1 MNLIINA
8 RDAMPEGG
16 EITIS
21 GENRKIGS
29 DNDLGLP
36 AGPYVLLAVT
46 DSGCGIAPEIL
57 EQVLEPFFTT
67 KDVGKGTG
75 LGLSM
80 VYGFAKQSGGA
91 IDIQSKL
98 GEGTRV
104 EIWLPRAPQG
114 KGRTPAPRSS
124 ADGGDAVAER
134 PLNILL
140 VDDHGGVRMA
150 TAGILHDLGHQVTEA
165 CDGPEL
171 LGILERDLG
180 AFDLVI
186 CDYAMPLVSGIDV
199 IEGARKLRPGMPGII
214 VTGYADAKSIAR
226 RPHDVPVLT
235 KPFTSKQINDAIAS
249 LFRHE
254 AVPKAN

>member
-114 KGRTPAPRSS
+114 KGRTPAPPSS
-124 ADGGDAVAER
+124 AEGGDAVA
-134 PLNILL
+134 
-140 VDDHGGVRMA
+140 GG
-150 TAGILHDLGHQVTEA
+150 
-165 CDGPEL
+165 
-171 LGILERDLG
+171 
-180 AFDLVI
+180 
-186 CDYAMPLVSGIDV
+186 
-199 IEGARKLRPGMPGII
+199 
-214 VTGYADAKSIAR
+214 
-226 RPHDVPVLT
+226 
-235 KPFTSKQINDAIAS
+235 QIGIAS
-249 LFRHE
+249 WRGRGGRSGVISGG
-254 AVPKAN
+254 AVL

>member
-80 VYGFAKQSGGA
+80 VYGFAKQSG
-91 IDIQSKL
+91 DRKS
-98 GEGTRV
+98 TR
-104 EIWLPRAPQG
+104 LN
-114 KGRTPAPRSS
+114 SS
-124 ADGGDAVAER
+124 
-134 PLNILL
+134 
-140 VDDHGGVRMA
+140 H
-150 TAGILHDLGHQVTEA
+150 
-165 CDGPEL
+165 
-171 LGILERDLG
+171 
-180 AFDLVI
+180 
-186 CDYAMPLVSGIDV
+186 
-199 IEGARKLRPGMPGII
+199 
-214 VTGYADAKSIAR
+214 
-226 RPHDVPVLT
+226 
-235 KPFTSKQINDAIAS
+235 
-249 LFRHE
+249 
-254 AVPKAN
+254 